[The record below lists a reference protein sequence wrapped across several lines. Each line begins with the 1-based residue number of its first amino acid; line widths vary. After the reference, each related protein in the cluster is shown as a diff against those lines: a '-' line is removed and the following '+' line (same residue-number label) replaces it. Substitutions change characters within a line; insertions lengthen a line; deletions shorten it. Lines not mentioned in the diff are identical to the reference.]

1 MRYLRTTVSLGI
13 AIALAAVPLAA
24 CRQSDGADTTTTA
37 AGTTTTA
44 ADTTTSAA
52 GTTTT
57 TAAETTTSALPDSTA
72 TTAPDTTGPAT
83 TVTAPDPDVVSPAAG
98 TPLVVGLLD
107 EADQLNVRI
116 AADPGADIVARLDPT
131 TVVAATGNADVHDGS
146 IWYEITTNATTGAKT
161 GWANSFYLSEQW
173 GAADFAADP
182 RVTNLMQQLFDVF
195 AARGDLRTV
204 TGRRGLIVSH
214 FDPPRRFKPAELA
227 TLLTSTTEYGWGS
240 SACSPEECGTDT
252 FTEAFADQYI
262 QAYDDTDRQ
271 VVFDQIIGGG
281 NMMLNPIPA
290 KFLGVHYAA
299 FFDPGDN
306 PDFGGL
312 DWSTWYVYIA
322 LEDGEPVIVGLST
335 DEWAP

>member
-1 MRYLRTTVSLGI
+1 MKNVRTTFPVGV
-13 AIALAAVPLAA
+13 AIALLAVPVAA
-24 CRQSDGADTTTTA
+24 CRQSDSADPATTPVVTTTSSPDTTTPA
-37 AGTTTTA
+37 EVTTTTPP
-44 ADTTTSAA
+44 
-52 GTTTT
+52 
-57 TAAETTTSALPDSTA
+57 AETTTSATPDSTT
-72 TTAPDTTGPAT
+72 TTAPDTTSPAT
-83 TVTAPDPDVVSPAAG
+83 TEPAPDPDVVSPAAG
-98 TPLVVGLLD
+98 TQMVVGLLD
-107 EADQLNVRI
+107 EADQLNVRA
-116 AADPGADIVARLDPT
+116 AADPDADIVTRLDPE
-131 TVVAATGNADVHDGS
+131 TVVTATGQADVNNGS
-146 IWYEITTNATTGAKT
+146 IWYEITANTATGAKT
-161 GWANSFYLSEQW
+161 GWANSFFLSGQW
-173 GAADFAADP
+173 TAADFAADP
-182 RVTNLMQQLFDVF
+182 RVTDLMQQLFDVF
-195 AARGDLRTV
+195 VARGDLRAV

-252 FTEAFADQYI
+252 FAEAFADQYT
-262 QAYDDTDRQ
+262 QAYDDPDRQ
-271 VVFDQIIGGG
+271 VVFDQNIGGG

-322 LEDGEPVIVGLST
+322 LEDGAPVIVGLST